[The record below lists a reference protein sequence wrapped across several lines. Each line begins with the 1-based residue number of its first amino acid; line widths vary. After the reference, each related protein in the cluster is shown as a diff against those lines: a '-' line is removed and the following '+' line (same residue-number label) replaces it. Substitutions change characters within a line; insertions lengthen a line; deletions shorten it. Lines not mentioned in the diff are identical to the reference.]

1 MPDLMYF
8 FPYVILAVV
17 VLAVLVSGYVKAP
30 PDMAYIIS
38 GLHRKP
44 RILIGKA
51 GVKLPFL
58 ERLDKLSLGA
68 IQIDVKTGSAVPT
81 AEYINVK
88 VDSTVSVRV
97 GRESEMIALAAQ
109 NFLNVSRDVI
119 AQKINDLLEGNIRE
133 IVGQM
138 RLTEMVGDRK
148 LFSEKVQANAVP
160 DLRAYG
166 LELITFNVQNFIDD
180 NDVITNL
187 GIDNVEQIRKGAAIA
202 KSNAQREIAIAEAEN
217 AKQAN
222 DAQVQAKEEIAR
234 RNNDLAIK
242 QARLQK
248 DADQELA
255 RAEAAKGIEAENQRK
270 LKEVAETDANIA
282 RAEREAELKQKQIEL
297 KEYELD
303 ALVRKQ
309 ADADKYKAEKTAEAE
324 LAARQRQADAERYER
339 EQAAQAAM
347 RAAEAA
353 KYAKEQEAA
362 GIRTVG
368 EAEAEAIRAKALA
381 EAEGIDK
388 KAEAMKKYGEAAIIE
403 MIVGALPEIA
413 RNVAEPLG
421 KVDRITMYGEG
432 NSAKLIGDIVNGTS
446 QITEGMTQGLG
457 IDLKSLLA
465 GALGGKLLASQ
476 SDVNIHLN
484 TDGAEAK
491 TERGTPV
498 AEDAAE
504 AEK

>member
-1 MPDLMYF
+1 MPNIIRYL
-8 FPYVILAVV
+8 PGIILAIAI
-17 VLAVLVSGYVKAP
+17 LAILASGYVKAP

-38 GLHRKP
+38 GLHKKP

-51 GVKLPFL
+51 GIKIPFL

-81 AEYINVK
+81 AEYINVR

-97 GRESEMIALAAQ
+97 GRDPEMIALAAQ
-109 NFLNVSRDVI
+109 NFLNVSRDQI
-119 AQKINDLLEGNIRE
+119 AHKINDLLEGNIRE

-166 LELITFNVQNFIDD
+166 LELITFNVQNFTDD

-202 KSNAQREIAIAEAEN
+202 KSNAQREIAIAEASN

-222 DAQVQAKEEIAR
+222 DAKVQAQEEIAK

-242 QARLQK
+242 QAQLQK
-248 DADQELA
+248 QADQQKA
-255 RAEAAKGIEAENQRK
+255 QAEAAKGIEAENQRK

-282 RAEREAELKQKQIEL
+282 RAEREAELKQKEIEL

-309 ADADKYKAEKTAEAE
+309 ADADKYQAEKEAEA
-324 LAARQRQADAERYER
+324 LMAARQRKAEAERYEQ
-339 EQAAQAAM
+339 EQAALARM
-347 RAAEAA
+347 KAAEAA
-353 KYAKEQEAA
+353 KYAREQEAEGVRA
-362 GIRTVG
+362 AG
-368 EAEAEAIRAKALA
+368 EAEAAAIRAKALA
-381 EAEGIDK
+381 EAEGIRAKALAEAAGIDK

-403 MIVGALPEIA
+403 MLVNALPQIA
-413 RNVAEPLG
+413 KNVAEPLG
-421 KVDRITMYGEG
+421 KVDRITMYGDG
-432 NSAKLIGDIVNGTS
+432 NATKLIEDIVAGTS

-457 IDLKSLLA
+457 IDLRALLA
-465 GALGGKLLASQ
+465 GVLGGRLAVTRSAES
-476 SDVNIHLN
+476 SDN
-484 TDGAEAK
+484 
-491 TERGTPV
+491 
-498 AEDAAE
+498 AAE
-504 AEK
+504 EDVEAFDKE